1 MMLKLISSIF
11 AFLSLPVF
19 IFSAAESPAPAWKGI
34 FGNLKTIAVC
44 APARPGQTAQVD
56 RALQNLRDAG
66 YNVKVMPN
74 ARKNENTSKMVSA
87 QLRAADFMQAY
98 MDNEVDAIWC
108 VRGGIGSIDT
118 AALLD
123 WEKIRTRKIPVVGFS
138 DITSLHNV
146 MLKNQVGHI
155 FSGPSLTQM
164 LKCNDHSIAW
174 FARTVTGSKQPPI
187 QLQVVSN
194 GKACSGYP
202 AGGHLT
208 LYQRAYCSGNAPA
221 SKGKIVFLETP
232 NNPQKL
238 APTELERLRK
248 KGCFD
253 HCAAVVFGNIKGS
266 KQVVDK
272 IINDFA
278 AKVSCPVFRDFPY
291 GHQSSN
297 YLIDFER
304 EVSIT
309 AGGLLQI
316 K

>member
-1 MMLKLISSIF
+1 MKNIYAALAILT
-11 AFLSLPVF
+11 LPILNSF
-19 IFSAAESPAPAWKGI
+19 AAEKGVPEWKGI
-34 FGNLKTIAVC
+34 FGNLKTIAIC
-44 APARPGQTAQVD
+44 APARPAKSSQVD
-56 RALQNLRDAG
+56 KALEKLREAG

-74 ARKNENTSKMVSA
+74 ARKNENSGKLVA
-87 QLRAADFMQAY
+87 ADLRAADFMQAY
-98 MDNEVDAIWC
+98 MDKEVDAIWC
-108 VRGGIGSIDT
+108 VRGGVGSIDT
-118 AALLD
+118 AKLLD
-123 WEKIRTRKIPVVGFS
+123 WEKLRSRRIPVVGFS

-146 MLKNQVGHI
+146 MMKNKVGHI

-164 LKCNDHSIAW
+164 LSCDKKSVEWFGRTIAGGRHP
-174 FARTVTGSKQPPI
+174 AI
-187 QLQVVSN
+187 QLQIVSN

-221 SKGKIVFLETP
+221 SDGKIVFLETP

-238 APTELERLRK
+238 AANELEQLRK

-253 HCAAVVFGNIKGS
+253 RCAAVVFGNVKGR
-266 KQVVDK
+266 KEVIDR
-272 IINDFA
+272 IINEFA
-278 AKVSCPVFRDFPY
+278 AKVKCPVFRGLPY

-309 AGGLLQI
+309 AEG
-316 K
+316 